1 MGDGKY
7 HFTLLPLSPIIMVQW
22 KITLNE
28 RKLIA
33 YTSMMMGERV
43 GFLFES
49 PSSWY
54 DPTNVQLCTFGGG
67 LKKGSQAQTGAHGE
81 DAQHG
86 VAKHLDNRLFFAP
99 NRKKFIFQP
108 PIFRCNVSFREGNV
122 V

>member
-1 MGDGKY
+1 MVVSTWYMSSSHGRWEISLY
-7 HFTLLPLSPIIMVQW
+7 TSTLSPIIMVQW

-67 LKKGSQAQTGAHGE
+67 LKKGSQAQPAHTGKTLNTA
-81 DAQHG
+81 
-86 VAKHLDNRLFFAP
+86 
-99 NRKKFIFQP
+99 
-108 PIFRCNVSFREGNV
+108 
-122 V
+122 